1 MYSVRFQIIKC
12 QNSFLVMKGVNIVIR
27 ILQMTNISLLLGGNY
42 SKYLLKNHV
51 KVGQN
56 NHQLLILHLTE
67 LSKPQSEFLEDSS

>member
-12 QNSFLVMKGVNIVIR
+12 QKSFLVMKGVNIVIW
-27 ILQMTNISLLLGGNY
+27 ILQMTNISLLLGGDY

-56 NHQLLILHLTE
+56 NHQFTNSSSHRIIKT
-67 LSKPQSEFLEDSS
+67 SKQGP